1 MSSPILCIGKYSF
14 YSKKK
19 QKKYRPLYG
28 SEGPTMENC
37 TVAVLHAMS
46 CRCSGTLSRRV
57 SKQGSELLG
66 ACRAHRP
73 LADAHVLHAK
83 SSPALAPQF
92 IACNT
97 PTQFITLRAI
107 SIARND
113 CTQETARS
121 RWRDA
126 GKDQIGP
133 KNWENAI
140 EGPSLPCN
148 FTPMGLPTHLAP
160 YRSQERC
167 RRMRREFLRAV
178 LVKVTHHV
186 ERRKQRIIVLPRTED
201 ENPKD
206 DRRHAPHACIP
217 VDDLAEIVRSRL
229 GDDRF
234 GLGNQGFQT
243 FPAERALDSGDL
255 VFVLRLGGEHGLG
268 HAEQGSRHASR
279 VLARSTTLS

>member
-148 FTPMGLPTHLAP
+148 FTPMGLPTHLGDVGLVIERVWWQRSRAGHARRSETPAAP
-160 YRSQERC
+160 NN
-167 RRMRREFLRAV
+167 AAP
-178 LVKVTHHV
+178 
-186 ERRKQRIIVLPRTED
+186 I
-201 ENPKD
+201 
-206 DRRHAPHACIP
+206 DRRRP
-217 VDDLAEIVRSRL
+217 R
-229 GDDRF
+229 
-234 GLGNQGFQT
+234 
-243 FPAERALDSGDL
+243 
-255 VFVLRLGGEHGLG
+255 
-268 HAEQGSRHASR
+268 
-279 VLARSTTLS
+279 

>member
-1 MSSPILCIGKYSF
+1 
-14 YSKKK
+14 
-19 QKKYRPLYG
+19 
-28 SEGPTMENC
+28 
-37 TVAVLHAMS
+37 MS

-113 CTQETARS
+113 CTQEKARS

-148 FTPMGLPTHLAP
+148 FTPMGLPTLTEGSIPSFMRGAASVTVTSKEP
-160 YRSQERC
+160 RIEFSLERET
-167 RRMRREFLRAV
+167 RR
-178 LVKVTHHV
+178 
-186 ERRKQRIIVLPRTED
+186 
-201 ENPKD
+201 
-206 DRRHAPHACIP
+206 
-217 VDDLAEIVRSRL
+217 
-229 GDDRF
+229 
-234 GLGNQGFQT
+234 
-243 FPAERALDSGDL
+243 
-255 VFVLRLGGEHGLG
+255 
-268 HAEQGSRHASR
+268 
-279 VLARSTTLS
+279 

>member
-1 MSSPILCIGKYSF
+1 
-14 YSKKK
+14 
-19 QKKYRPLYG
+19 
-28 SEGPTMENC
+28 
-37 TVAVLHAMS
+37 MS

-83 SSPALAPQF
+83 SSPALAPRF

-97 PTQFITLRAI
+97 PWQFMILRAI

-121 RWRDA
+121 RRRDA

-148 FTPMGLPTHLAP
+148 FTPMGLPTLIEEVHDQLQFLAA
-160 YRSQERC
+160 C
-167 RRMRREFLRAV
+167 RRRSAPLFRPYHRA
-178 LVKVTHHV
+178 TEGV
-186 ERRKQRIIVLPRTED
+186 ERLGLQFEILI
-201 ENPKD
+201 
-206 DRRHAPHACIP
+206 DRR
-217 VDDLAEIVRSRL
+217 
-229 GDDRF
+229 
-234 GLGNQGFQT
+234 N
-243 FPAERALDSGDL
+243 
-255 VFVLRLGGEHGLG
+255 
-268 HAEQGSRHASR
+268 SR
-279 VLARSTTLS
+279 VSVGTV

>member
-1 MSSPILCIGKYSF
+1 
-14 YSKKK
+14 
-19 QKKYRPLYG
+19 
-28 SEGPTMENC
+28 
-37 TVAVLHAMS
+37 MS

-83 SSPALAPQF
+83 SSPALAPRF

-97 PTQFITLRAI
+97 TGQFMILRAI

-121 RWRDA
+121 RRRDA

-148 FTPMGLPTHLAP
+148 FTPMGLPT
-160 YRSQERC
+160 QE
-167 RRMRREFLRAV
+167 EDHKPQA
-178 LVKVTHHV
+178 THRH
-186 ERRKQRIIVLPRTED
+186 RHAGPS
-201 ENPKD
+201 
-206 DRRHAPHACIP
+206 DRRHQSMPPTPDGAP
-217 VDDLAEIVRSRL
+217 LALSTIRSAYPWLRQVFTEGGYAGPKL
-229 GDDRF
+229 E
-234 GLGNQGFQT
+234 Q
-243 FPAERALDSGDL
+243 ALAGQ
-255 VFVLRLGGEHGLG
+255 V
-268 HAEQGSRHASR
+268 
-279 VLARSTTLS
+279 